1 MLRLRLRQRLR
12 RDKVR
17 QRVRRDTVRQV
28 LGGLALLL
36 LLAAPA
42 AADRTLVIQS
52 LDATITV
59 STDGSILIE
68 ETIVPRFTGSWN
80 GIFRTI
86 PVQYRTPQGLN
97 YTLRLDIESVT
108 DAEDRALKYENSRER
123 HYRKLKIWVPGAADT
138 TRTVKLRYRVANGLR
153 FFDEHDEL
161 YWNVTGDEWEVP
173 IESASAHVRLPD
185 GVTGVRAT
193 AFRGA
198 YGSTEQSA
206 VTVENEGVRFQTS
219 RGLGMREGLTIV
231 VGWNPGVVH
240 RSTAIEKTASVVY
253 SNLPLALP
261 PLVFFGM
268 FRLWRRR
275 GRDPELA
282 PITTQ
287 YEPPAQMSPAELGTL
302 IDGKPDMRDIT
313 ASIVD
318 LAVRGYLHIAETET
332 ERFFGLFSN
341 KDYTFTLKKARSE
354 WTALKTHERDLLQAM
369 FGGSGDS
376 VTLSDLKNKFYKNLP
391 GLREELYSRLVK
403 DGFYTGR
410 PDRVR
415 LFYIIGGIVVGVVIG
430 FGSGGILAALGMQPV
445 AGIIAGVLS
454 ALIIIFFGWFMPSR
468 TPRGTRELEKV
479 LGFREFLSR
488 VEGDRLERMV
498 KTPAMFEKFLPY
510 AMALGVEDN
519 WAKAFDGIY
528 NQPPSWYSGPG
539 GVATFRPSA
548 FTHNLGVMSTAAAA
562 TMSSAPRSSG
572 GSGFSG
578 GSSGGGFGGGG
589 GGGF

>member
-1 MLRLRLRQRLR
+1 MTRRLLSLSLFLLIAA
-12 RDKVR
+12 
-17 QRVRRDTVRQV
+17 TVR
-28 LGGLALLL
+28 
-36 LLAAPA
+36 
-42 AADRTLVIQS
+42 ADRTLVIER
-52 LDATITV
+52 LDAVIEV
-59 STDGSILIE
+59 APDGAIAVE
-68 ETIVPRFTGSWN
+68 ETIEPRFTGSWN

-97 YTLRLDIESVT
+97 YTLRLDVEAIT
-108 DAEDRALKYENSRER
+108 DAEGQTLKYESSRER
-123 HYRKLKIWVPGAADT
+123 HYRKLKIWVPGAVDA
-138 TRTVKLRYRVANGLR
+138 TRTVKLRYRVSNALR

-161 YWNVTGDEWEVP
+161 YWNVTGDEWDVP
-173 IESASAHVRLPD
+173 IESASAHVRLPP
-185 GVTGVRAT
+185 GASGVRAT

-198 YGSTEQSA
+198 YGSTEQSG
-206 VTVENEGVRFQTS
+206 VSVEPDGVHVQTA
-219 RGLGMREGLTIV
+219 RGLGMREGLTLV

-240 RSTAIEKTASVVY
+240 RPTAVEKSAAVVS
-253 SNLPLALP
+253 SNLPLAIP

-268 FRLWRRR
+268 LHLWRKR

-282 PITTQ
+282 PIATQ
-287 YEPPAQMSPAELGTL
+287 YEPPAQMTPAELGTL

-318 LAVRGYLHIAETET
+318 LAVRGYLHIAETEQ

-341 KDYTFTLKKARSE
+341 KDYTFTVKKDRGTWSELKR
-354 WTALKTHERDLLQAM
+354 HERDLLDAL
-369 FGGSGDS
+369 FSDS
-376 VTLSDLKNKFYKNLP
+376 ATEVSLSDLKNKFYKHLP
-391 GLREELYSRLVK
+391 GLRNELYGRLVS

-415 LFYIIGGIVVGVVIG
+415 LLYIIGGVIVGLAIG
-430 FGSGGILAALGMQPV
+430 FPTSWIMLALGMQPV
-445 AGIIAGVLS
+445 AAIAAGILSGIIVVL
-454 ALIIIFFGWFMPSR
+454 FGWFMPSR

-488 VEGDRLERMV
+488 VEGDRLDRMV
-498 KTPAMFEKFLPY
+498 KTPEMFEKYLPF

-519 WAKAFDGIY
+519 WAKTFEGIY
-528 NQPPSWYSGPG
+528 TEPPSWYSGPG
-539 GVATFRPSA
+539 GVGTFRPST
-548 FTHNLGVMSTAAAA
+548 FTHNLGVMSTAAAT
-562 TMSSAPRSSG
+562 TMASAPRSSG

>member
-1 MLRLRLRQRLR
+1 M
-12 RDKVR
+12 
-17 QRVRRDTVRQV
+17 
-28 LGGLALLL
+28 L

-59 STDGSILIE
+59 SAEGSILVE
-68 ETIVPRFTGSWN
+68 ETVVPRFTGSWN

-97 YTLRLDIESVT
+97 YTLRLDVDSIT
-108 DAEDRALKYENSRER
+108 DAEDRPLKYENSRER
-123 HYRKLKIWVPGAADT
+123 HYRKLKIWVPGATDA
-138 TRTVKLRYRVANGLR
+138 TRTVKLRYRVSNGLR

-173 IESASAHVRLPD
+173 IESASALVQLPD
-185 GVTGVRAT
+185 GVSGVRAT

-198 YGSTEQSA
+198 FGSTEQTA
-206 VTVENEGVRFQTS
+206 VSIESGGVRVQTS
-219 RGLGMREGLTIV
+219 RGLGMREGLTVV

-240 RSTAIEKTASVVY
+240 RPTAIEKTVNVVY
-253 SNLPLALP
+253 SNVPLAIP
-261 PLVFFGM
+261 PVIFLGM

-287 YEPPAQMSPAELGTL
+287 YEPPAQMTPAELGTL

-332 ERFFGLFSN
+332 ERLFGLFTN
-341 KDYTFTLKKARSE
+341 KDYTFTLKKPRSE
-354 WTALKTHERDLLQAM
+354 WNTLKAHERDLLQAM
-369 FGGSGDS
+369 FSGSGDD

-391 GLREELYSRLVK
+391 GLREELYGRLVK

-415 LFYIIGGIVVGVVIG
+415 LVYIIGGIIVGVLIGVI
-430 FGSGGILAALGMQPV
+430 SSTIMTSLGMQPFT
-445 AGIIAGVLS
+445 GIIAAVLS

-468 TPRGTRELEKV
+468 TTRGTRELEKV

-519 WAKAFDGIY
+519 WAKAFEGIY
-528 NQPPSWYSGPG
+528 TQPPSWYSGPG
-539 GVATFRPSA
+539 GVHTFRPSTL
-548 FTHNLGVMSTAAAA
+548 THNLGAMSTTAAA
-562 TMSSAPRSSG
+562 TMASAPRSSG